1 MAISL
6 FLDLNT
12 WHFHRSRLQ
21 FLQTSEW
28 VEPSCGAFDHIS
40 GVKLENL
47 GIDFIE
53 IANETGQ
60 TTRQEY
66 LLIYKGLP
74 VAKGNK
80 YIRKYVNLIN
90 KVKQASYN
98 EEKLIDVLEEAFDD
112 TWMFFDKE
120 PASGVKYSTTSLEN
134 MYTVGSKK
142 DFEKGV
148 KYLTEKE
155 RTSYEVFVQ
164 YDKIV
169 DSEGN
174 LIDTYV
180 SISTLEDGTSVKT
193 EYAIFVMSEEGKI
206 YLSKNRQ
213 VGEFHHSSFL
223 EGKPISAGGEILIK
237 QGRIKE
243 INNGSGHYRPTLDL
257 VEKNTIKE
265 LQNRG
270 YFNIENPKENIQ
282 FKSEF

>member
-1 MAISL
+1 M
-6 FLDLNT
+6 
-12 WHFHRSRLQ
+12 
-21 FLQTSEW
+21 QTSEW